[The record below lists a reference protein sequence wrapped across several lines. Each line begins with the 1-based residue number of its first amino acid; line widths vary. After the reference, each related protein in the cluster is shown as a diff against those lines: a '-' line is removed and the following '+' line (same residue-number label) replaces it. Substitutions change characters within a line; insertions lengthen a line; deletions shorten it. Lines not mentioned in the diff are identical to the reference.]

1 MAVGVQRSLGRVSPT
16 GSVCGKPTARSSDHD
31 CERRNQL
38 DDARLGGDPETRR
51 THVNGMLVSAL
62 IGLGAL
68 IIGLLII
75 HFTPD
80 ERRK

>member
-1 MAVGVQRSLGRVSPT
+1 MAAGIQRSLGRVSLA
-16 GSVCGKPTARSSDHD
+16 GSVRGKPTARSSNSE
-31 CERRNQL
+31 CERGNQL
-38 DDARLGGDPETRR
+38 DDAGLGCDPEKRR
-51 THVNGMLVSAL
+51 THVNGMLLSAL